1 MSWSTLRAALAACVL
16 LILTGAPTSAPAQ
29 PALDDEVLTLPR
41 PAPPGAEP
49 QGPFAIPG
57 QSGPQVGP
65 NLAVSSRADTPGL
78 VQSETSIA
86 VQGVKI
92 AAGWNDSKGFFT
104 AGVGVTGQGQSTAD
118 WDHFVDGG
126 GLPQPPGLMLR
137 GDPAIAS
144 CSGAFFFS
152 SLALPSSGSGTLS
165 LVVSRGDLV
174 NGTIQWQ
181 TPVTAVSHPTQSL
194 DKEYIACDPQSGTL
208 FMSYTRFGSR
218 GQIEIVRST
227 NLGATWSAPV
237 VLQAEEATVVN
248 QGSYPAVGP
257 DGEVCVA
264 WQRGWLDANPIDTI
278 QLRCSTNGGVSFGPL
293 RTAASF
299 TSTPFTVP
307 PGYNRARISDFPGI
321 DIDRSDGPNRGTIYV
336 AYQDGSVDI
345 RDVRLVRSTNLGAT
359 WSAPVTI
366 NDDAGDGSHEFF
378 PWVNVDPDGRVG
390 VLWYTNA
397 AGVTDVFLDIST
409 GTGGADIRVTDTSTN
424 WLATS
429 ADIQPNYGDYINLAS
444 SENHFHAAWADG
456 RFGDPDVFYAA
467 IRSSDVTGVSSR
479 LADLPR
485 TGPASVPSADPVAI
499 LEVFGQEADLG
510 ATPLSLVAQ
519 GNVVA
524 TLNGAP
530 LTVTPGSVVF
540 TSTGATHYY
549 EIDLSP
555 LCSLSGSHVVFVRVL
570 DDQGAPLTTTS
581 KLVSCTP

>member
-1 MSWSTLRAALAACVL
+1 MSWFPLRAALGACTIFLVAGAATPASAQSEPDEEL
-16 LILTGAPTSAPAQ
+16 LTIQ
-29 PALDDEVLTLPR
+29 R
-41 PAPPGAEP
+41 PAPPGAAP

-65 NLAVSSRADTPGL
+65 NLAVSDRTDTPGL
-78 VQSETSIA
+78 VQSEVSIA
-86 VQGVKI
+86 VAGVKV
-92 AAGWNDSKGFFT
+92 AGGWNDSKGFFT
-104 AGVGVTGQGQSTAD
+104 AGVGASGQGQSAAD
-118 WDHFVDGG
+118 WDHFSDGG
-126 GLPQPPGLMLR
+126 GLPQPAGLILL
-137 GDPAIAS
+137 GDPSVVS
-144 CSGAFFFS
+144 CGGSFFFS
-152 SLALPSSGSGTLS
+152 SLGVPFIGSSPRA
-165 LVVSRGDLV
+165 LVVNRGNLV

-181 TPVTAVSHPTQSL
+181 TPVTAISHTTQSL
-194 DKEYIACDPQSGTL
+194 DKEYMACDAQSGTL
-208 FMSYTRFGSR
+208 YMSYTRFGSR
-218 GQIEIVRST
+218 GQIEIIRST
-227 NLGATWSAPV
+227 DLGATWSAPV

-264 WQRGWLDANPIDTI
+264 WQRGWLDSNPIDTI
-278 QLRCSTNGGVSFGPL
+278 QVRCSTNGGVSFGPL

-321 DIDRSDGPNRGTIYV
+321 DIDRSEGPSRGTIYV
-336 AYQDGSVDI
+336 AYTDGSVDI
-345 RDVRLVRSTNLGAT
+345 RDVRLVRSTNLGVS
-359 WSAPVTI
+359 WSAPVAI

-378 PWVNVDPDGRVG
+378 PWVSVDPDGRVG
-390 VLWYTNA
+390 VLWYSNA
-397 AGVTDVFLDIST
+397 GGITDVFLDISA

-429 ADIQPNYGDYINLAS
+429 ADIQPNFGDYINLAS

-479 LADLPR
+479 LANLPR
-485 TGPASVPSADPVAI
+485 TGTARVASSNPVAI
-499 LEVFGQEADLG
+499 LEVFGQERDLG
-510 ATPLSLVAQ
+510 ASPRSLVEQ

-530 LTVTPGSVVF
+530 LTVTPGSVAL
-540 TSTGATHYY
+540 TGAGVTHYY
-549 EIDLSP
+549 QVDVSP
-555 LCSLSGSHVVFVRVL
+555 LCSLTGSFVVFAQVL

-581 KLVSCTP
+581 KLLSCTP